1 MTKDEAMPIV
11 ERLITANYSVK
22 EIGDMLRNDGEQN
35 GHLIARTCYN
45 DIMRRSAVEQSDRIK
60 AARQAI
66 HQRLQRLE
74 AELWECYQRSDTP
87 VVLQEGIPDGHGGI
101 TTTLLR
107 RRERKGVKNYKI
119 LEQIARNL
127 ERDAKLLGI
136 LNEYPDV
143 TADSKAV
150 QAILEAWGNLQDE
163 E

>member
-1 MTKDEAMPIV
+1 MTKVEAMPIV
-11 ERLITANYSVK
+11 ERLLTANYSVK
-22 EIGDMLRNDGEQN
+22 EIGDMLRNDGVQN
-35 GHLIARTCYN
+35 GHLIARACYN

-87 VVLQEGIPDGHGGI
+87 EVYQEGIPDGQGGI
-101 TTTLLR
+101 TTTAIR
-107 RRERKGVKNYKI
+107 KRERKGLKDSKI

-127 ERDAKLLGI
+127 EREAKLLGI
-136 LNEYPDV
+136 YSEYPDV

-150 QAILEAWGNLQDE
+150 QAILESWDNLQDE
-163 E
+163 